1 MEQIQKFNK
10 EIEDL
15 RKLKSNIHELRK
27 IYDIIN
33 EEIIKDSLKQI
44 IITSDNIYKEVMIN
58 TEKLDKIRNF
68 NNYYIITIKKILNQY
83 IKINEKKIRNEEAK
97 KLCIKIETFIP
108 NVSESFKKVYD
119 ALFEDDVIDIDS
131 EIKVMMSQMK
141 IED

>member
-27 IYDIIN
+27 IYDIIS
-33 EEIIKDSLKQI
+33 EESIKDSLKKI
-44 IITSDNIYKEVMIN
+44 IITSDNIYKEVMVN

-131 EIKVMMSQMK
+131 EIKVMMSEMK